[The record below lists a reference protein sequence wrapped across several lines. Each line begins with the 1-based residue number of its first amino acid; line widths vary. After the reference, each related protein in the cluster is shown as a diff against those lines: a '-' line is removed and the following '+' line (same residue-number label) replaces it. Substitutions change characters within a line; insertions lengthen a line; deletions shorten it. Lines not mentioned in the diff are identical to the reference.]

1 MIRAARFIRG
11 YLGRTNVPQ
20 QEVRFGSTVAT
31 LYGAGRAKPAP
42 GWVVLHGITVSARE
56 HPALVRFARAV
67 AASRAVVL
75 VPEVP
80 AWRDLEIAPHAAQ
93 DAIAASARY
102 LATRD
107 DVLPGGVGLIG
118 FSFGAT
124 QALVAAAAPAL
135 QPSIRAVVGFGGYCD
150 LRRTLR
156 SMMTGEHEW
165 NGVQHQLDPD
175 PYGRWIVAANY
186 LTRIPEYR
194 DMDAVATALRELATE
209 AGRLQVF
216 AGDPELDRANAALR
230 SRLTAQEQE
239 VWDLLARR
247 AGQNIIG
254 AAEAERFADQLA
266 AAGIATEPLLDPQPL
281 LPGIR
286 CRVVL
291 AHGRADRLIPF
302 TETLRLQSRLPARTR
317 PSATITGLFAHS
329 SGERGMRLGRYT
341 REAARFAGLLN
352 RALGVV

>member
-1 MIRAARFIRG
+1 MLRAARFLRG
-11 YLGRTNVPQ
+11 YLGRTSVPQ

-31 LYGAGRAKPAP
+31 LYGGGRSKSPP
-42 GWVVLHGITVSARE
+42 GYVVLHGITVSARE

-67 AASRAVVL
+67 AASGAVVL

-135 QPSIRAVVGFGGYCD
+135 QPSIRAVVSFGGYCD

-156 SMMTGEHEW
+156 SMMTGEHAW
-165 NGVQHQLDPD
+165 NGIRHQLDPD

-194 DMDAVATALRELATE
+194 DMGAVANALRKLAAE

-216 AGDPELDRANAALR
+216 AGDPVLDRTNAALR
-230 SRLTAQEQE
+230 STLGAQEQE
-239 VWDLLARR
+239 VWDLLARP
-247 AGQNIIG
+247 AGQNVIG
-254 AAEAERFADQLA
+254 AEQAERFADQLA

-281 LPGIR
+281 LPGIQ
-286 CRVVL
+286 CEVVL
-291 AHGRADRLIPF
+291 AHGRTDRLIPY
-302 TETLRLQSRLPARTR
+302 TETLRLHANLPPRTR
-317 PSATITGLFAHS
+317 ATVTITGLFSHT
-329 SGERGMRLGRYT
+329 SGERGMHFGRYA
-341 REAARFAGLLN
+341 REAARFAGLVN

>member
-1 MIRAARFIRG
+1 M
-11 YLGRTNVPQ
+11 GRVHVPE

-31 LYGAGRAKPAP
+31 LYGGGRSRPAP

-56 HPALVRFARAV
+56 HPALVRFARAL
-67 AASRAVVL
+67 AASGAVVL
-75 VPEVP
+75 IPEVP

-93 DAIAASARY
+93 DAINASAGY
-102 LATRD
+102 LATRQ
-107 DVLPGGVGLIG
+107 DVLAGGVGLIG

-135 QPSIRAVVGFGGYCD
+135 RPNIRAVVGFGGYCD

-165 NGVQHQLDPD
+165 NGVHHHLDPD

-194 DMDAVATALRELATE
+194 AMDAVAGALRELARE
-209 AGRLQVF
+209 AGRLRVF
-216 AGDPELDRANAALR
+216 AGDPALDRFNTALR
-230 SRLTAQEQE
+230 SKLHPEERE
-239 VWDLLARR
+239 VWDLLARP

-254 AAEAERFADQLA
+254 ASEAERFADQLA
-266 AAGIATEPLLDPQPL
+266 AAGIATEPLLDPQPF
-281 LPGIR
+281 LPDIR

-302 TETLRLQSRLPARTR
+302 TETLRLRSRLPARTR

-329 SGERGMRLGRYT
+329 SGERGMHVVRYA